1 MEKEIKERKDNL
13 QELLEKYPNIQV
25 GKIMGN
31 RYRVMEINEGI
42 NLILRLGYKTEK
54 EGDNPLILIPREGRS
69 NDFSIIEFI
78 NEDIVYDGIEEG
90 DIYPTLELT
99 KGALEIIIGYNKF
112 AESNDRNLTL
122 EEKRQLTNLDS
133 YDKLDEPTI
142 TSAQRMLD
150 MIDEEL
156 GNEEDY

>member
-1 MEKEIKERKDNL
+1 MEKEVRERKDNL

-31 RYRVMEINEGI
+31 RYRVMEIKEGI

-54 EGDNPLILIPREGRS
+54 KNEDPLILIPSEGRK
-69 NDFSIIEFI
+69 NVFSIIKFI
-78 NEDIVYDGIEEG
+78 NEDIVYDGIEED
-90 DIYPTLELT
+90 DIYPTLEIT
-99 KGALEIIIGYNKF
+99 KEALEIIVGYNKF
-112 AESNDRNLTL
+112 AESNHRNLTF

-133 YDKLDEPTI
+133 YEKLDEPI
-142 TSAQRMLD
+142 MTSAQSMLH

-156 GNEEDY
+156 NNGQEY

>member
-1 MEKEIKERKDNL
+1 MEKEVRERKDNL
-13 QELLEKYPNIQV
+13 QELLEKYANIQI

-54 EGDNPLILIPREGRS
+54 KNEDPLILIPRKGRS
-69 NDFSIIEFI
+69 NDFSIIEFV
-78 NEDIVYDGIEEG
+78 NEDIVYDGIEED
-90 DIYPTLELT
+90 DIEPTLEIT
-99 KGALEIIIGYNKF
+99 KGALELIIGYNKF

-133 YDKLDEPTI
+133 YEKLDEPTI
-142 TSAQRMLD
+142 TSAQSMLH

-156 GNEEDY
+156 DNG